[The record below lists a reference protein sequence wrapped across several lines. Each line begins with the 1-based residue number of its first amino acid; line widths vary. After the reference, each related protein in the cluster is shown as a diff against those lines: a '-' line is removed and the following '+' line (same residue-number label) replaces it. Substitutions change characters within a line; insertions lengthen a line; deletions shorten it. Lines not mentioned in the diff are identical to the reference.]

1 MRWLMRSALVALAGL
16 ALSATPAVASTFM
29 VDSAADSV
37 DASPGDGTC
46 ASTSDG
52 CTLRAAVQEA
62 NALAGPDEVDI
73 PAGTY
78 RLTLAGANE
87 DADLTGDLDVTSPLT
102 VVGAGGRSVVI
113 TAQYPD
119 PMHPGADTISDRI
132 FDVLAGGTLTLSKAT
147 LDAGA
152 ADSGGIIRAVRA
164 LALTD
169 ATVEDGDADTGGGGG
184 IWSDAPVALDRVTVA
199 ENHAMSGDGGG
210 LLSSGS
216 LTVVN
221 STFSGNAALDGD
233 GGGGIAVTGGTADI
247 VNATFDLNSASTGD
261 PNSAVGGQIY
271 NQGQTR
277 MRNSILEHGFTQTNS
292 VNGHVLAQAPNCG
305 GDPIASGGHNV
316 VDDGSCA
323 LGGAGDRTID
333 LSLWT
338 GYGPLDAG
346 GETDV
351 VIPFHAPFP
360 ELAFGPGAP
369 PGGPAVDIGGES
381 CPTTDQ
387 RGVSRPQ
394 GASCD
399 AGAYEA
405 QVADLYLTVGPTPA
419 QVAPGTFVTFTVTV
433 GNNGPAPASATL
445 LYTSATRF
453 SLSRDG
459 ADCPKDRSCLGN
471 LDPGETATVEFAGTA
486 PASGALAVAFAAGNE
501 APAASYALD
510 LDRSNDSGMSVT
522 IPVVP
527 AARLPKPGACANQ
540 KLGTAASESLSGTA
554 FGDLLRGGRGDDR
567 LFGRSGDDCLY
578 GGPGSDVLSGGP
590 GNDSLDGGPGRDR
603 LRAGAGNDFVRAA
616 DHTRDLVDCG
626 PGNDRATVDVI
637 DRVHG
642 CEHVKRKR

>member
-1 MRWLMRSALVALAGL
+1 MRWLMRSALVAIAGL
-16 ALSATPAVASTFM
+16 AMSATPAMATTFM
-29 VDSAADSV
+29 VDSTADAV

-62 NALAGPDEVDI
+62 NALAGSDEVDI

-78 RLTLAGANE
+78 RLTRAGANE

-102 VVGAGGRSVVI
+102 VVGADGRSVVI

-119 PMHPGADTISDRI
+119 PTHPSTDTISDRI
-132 FDVLAGGTLTLSKAT
+132 FDVLAGGTLALSKAT

-152 ADSGGIIRAVRA
+152 ADSGGIIRAVGP

-169 ATVEDGDADTGGGGG
+169 ATVEDGRANTGGG
-184 IWSDAPVALDRVTVA
+184 IWSDAPLSLDRVTVA
-199 ENHAMSGDGGG
+199 GNSTWSGDGGG
-210 LLSSGS
+210 LASSGS

-221 STFSGNAALDGD
+221 STFSGNGAWGGH

-247 VNATFDLNSASTGD
+247 VNATLDLNRAFTGD

-271 NQGQTR
+271 NQGQTQ
-277 MRNSILEHGFTQTNS
+277 MRNSILEHGFPLTNS
-292 VNGHVLAQAPNCG
+292 TNGHDLAPAPNCG
-305 GDPIASGGHNV
+305 GDPLVSGGHNV

-323 LGGAGDRTID
+323 LGGTSDRTID
-333 LSLWT
+333 LFLWT

-351 VIPFHAPFP
+351 VMPFQAPFP

-381 CPTTDQ
+381 CPATDQ

-433 GNNGPAPASATL
+433 GNNGPAPASARL
-445 LYTSATRF
+445 LYTSATRL

-459 ADCPKDRSCLGN
+459 ADCPKDRSCLGD
-471 LDPGETATVEFAGTA
+471 LDPGQTAAVEFSGTA
-486 PASGALAVAFAAGNE
+486 PASGALSVAFAAGNE

-510 LDRSNDSGMSVT
+510 LDRSNDSGISVT

-527 AARLPKPGACANQ
+527 PSGPLPKPGACANQ
-540 KLGTAASESLSGTA
+540 KLGTAASETLSGTA
-554 FGDLLRGGRGDDR
+554 FGDLLRGGKGDDK
-567 LFGRSGDDCLY
+567 LFGRLGDDCLY
-578 GGPGSDVLSGGP
+578 GGRGNDVLSGGP

-603 LRAGAGNDFVRAA
+603 LRAGPGNDVVRAA

-642 CEHVKRKR
+642 CEHLKRIR